1 MTPLGR
7 LGILIP
13 LFKWRINIQQRF
25 IHPKIMRK
33 LLLVPVITALCGFSL
48 TLVHADTELTQWT
61 ITADSLMHTNPG
73 VSNFVSGFT
82 ATELSFGTNIY
93 TANTNLTPPNTWY
106 ALYTNSPFSIP
117 TTGLRAVSIGRY
129 FTFDTVISAGSDIEV
144 DAISGLILGKSSSTA
159 TNAALYYSTNDG
171 TSWLQAGGT
180 AYLPLSA
187 PTQDYSSEI
196 NTGEGTNTYGATTIT
211 NLGLTTSPIDFNNST
226 NSSDET
232 VKWALTFWGG
242 GNGRVGIGN
251 GGNELSLSGV
261 VVPEPSTYALFGL
274 GALALLFAF
283 RRKA

>member
-1 MTPLGR
+1 
-7 LGILIP
+7 
-13 LFKWRINIQQRF
+13 
-25 IHPKIMRK
+25 MRK

-61 ITADSLMHTNPG
+61 ITATTGATNPG

-82 ATELSFGTNIY
+82 ASDIVSGTNLY
-93 TANTNLTPPNTWY
+93 TASDGLSPTGTWY
-106 ALYTNSPFSIP
+106 RLYTNSPSSIP

-144 DAISGLILGKSSSTA
+144 DAISGLILGKSSSAA
-159 TNAALYYSTNDG
+159 TNAALYYTTNSG

-180 AYLPLSA
+180 AYLPSSA

-211 NLGLTTSPIDFNNST
+211 NLGLTTDPIDFNNST

-232 VKWALTFWGG
+232 VKWALAFWGG

-274 GALALLFAF
+274 GALALLFAS